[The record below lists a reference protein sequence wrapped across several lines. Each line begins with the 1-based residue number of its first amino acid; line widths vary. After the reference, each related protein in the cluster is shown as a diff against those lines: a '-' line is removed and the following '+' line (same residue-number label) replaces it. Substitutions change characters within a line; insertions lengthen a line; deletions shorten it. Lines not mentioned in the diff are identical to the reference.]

1 VQVLKKD
8 YVAAGLCCI
17 QLFLNSSNH
26 EQALRHLEHAK
37 VLAFDDLL
45 KMGSKLVLK
54 FWQLSFLISIYAPLT
69 NSQSLVM
76 VILLNLV
83 LLWSTNSVLPLAG
96 AF

>member
-69 NSQSLVM
+69 MIPEIGFL
-76 VILLNLV
+76 II
-83 LLWSTNSVLPLAG
+83 
-96 AF
+96 